1 MLSRNQ
7 FININSFRFDVP
19 IFIAISHVSLP
30 PASGGIRLLGSAS
43 HLIYRLDY
51 FYFIIK
57 NILYLLVFSLLLLY
71 FIYVFKMLRKKPF
84 FARRPSAYI
93 YTHTRT
99 RFIEHLFHRIYLPNA
114 LSIISLFPCF
124 VLFLSFSYH

>member
-30 PASGGIRLLGSAS
+30 PASGGIRLRICESSDLQ
-43 HLIYRLDY
+43 IRL
-51 FYFIIK
+51 FLFHNK
-57 NILYLLVFSLLLLY
+57 NILYLLVFSLLLL

-93 YTHTRT
+93 YTYTRT